1 MEVAPLQ
8 LHVGDKT
15 EPDILGHSRKER
27 SIEIRLTSTG
37 LNYTRMPADEAR
49 SLSRLISGITSA
61 YDHLLR
67 HRHVFRHSVVDE
79 LDADRPVIL
88 VEEDLRRRRVQHY
101 VEIRTI
107 PGGTQEGA
115 RRGESRAIPGRGL
128 RYGEPG
134 VGPSVQ
140 INRVVA

>member
-1 MEVAPLQ
+1 MF
-8 LHVGDKT
+8 HHSIVG
-15 EPDILGHSRKER
+15 
-27 SIEIRLTSTG
+27 
-37 LNYTRMPADEAR
+37 
-49 SLSRLISGITSA
+49 
-61 YDHLLR
+61 
-67 HRHVFRHSVVDE
+67 E

-101 VEIRTI
+101 VEIRAI

-128 RYGEPG
+128 CYGEPG

-140 INRVVA
+140 INRVVS